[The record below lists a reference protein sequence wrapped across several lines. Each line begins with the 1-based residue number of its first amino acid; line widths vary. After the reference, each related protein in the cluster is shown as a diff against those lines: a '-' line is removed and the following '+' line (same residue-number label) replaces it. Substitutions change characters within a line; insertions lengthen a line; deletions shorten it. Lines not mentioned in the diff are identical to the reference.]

1 MWFICIGETFLNSSF
16 ESNDKG
22 LMIEGYNL
30 IKSDHQ
36 SNRIPKEAVFI
47 FIAKSLAVYVVNI
60 TSLTE
65 CLVCEVTIKI
75 KK

>member
-36 SNRIPKEAVFI
+36 SNRIPKEAMFI
-47 FIAKSLAVYVVNI
+47 FIAKSL
-60 TSLTE
+60 
-65 CLVCEVTIKI
+65 
-75 KK
+75 

>member
-30 IKSDHQ
+30 IQSDHQ
-36 SNRIPKEAVFI
+36 SNRIPKEVVFI
-47 FIAKSLAVYVVNI
+47 FIAKSL
-60 TSLTE
+60 
-65 CLVCEVTIKI
+65 
-75 KK
+75 